1 MFLFCLQ
8 MQNNI
13 HCDDEKLFFFGMVD
27 RKTAGKYFQKGP
39 FFDSYLAILWPTL
52 GHSWGDSPQ
61 FARGFQPPFLRHP
74 PLDPACPPFLK
85 SLCPLPSVL
94 LHPLLRYFR
103 QFPHPHANPSSPNL
117 TNQLSWFKLSKGQ
130 IYQFNCCLLSKI
142 NFNLLNPFTSRL
154 S

>member
-1 MFLFCLQ
+1 MWWWK
-8 MQNNI
+8 I
-13 HCDDEKLFFFGMVD
+13 VFFFGMVD

-52 GHSWGDSPQ
+52 GHFWGDSPQ
-61 FARGFQPPFLRHP
+61 FARGLQHP
-74 PLDPACPPFLK
+74 LFKAPTPWPSLLPPPFLK
-85 SLCPLPSVL
+85 PLCLLPSVL

-103 QFPHPHANPSSPNL
+103 QFPHPHANPSSSNL

>member
-1 MFLFCLQ
+1 MWWWKIVFFWNGWPKNSWQVFPEGTLFWQ
-8 MQNNI
+8 
-13 HCDDEKLFFFGMVD
+13 LFGHLMANFG
-27 RKTAGKYFQKGP
+27 T
-39 FFDSYLAILWPTL
+39 
-52 GHSWGDSPQ
+52 
-61 FARGFQPPFLRHP
+61 FLRGQP
-74 PLDPACPPFLK
+74 TVRKGAPAPLFKAPTPWPSLPSPFLK
-85 SLCPLPSVL
+85 PLCPLPSVL

-103 QFPHPHANPSSPNL
+103 QFPHPHANPSSPSP